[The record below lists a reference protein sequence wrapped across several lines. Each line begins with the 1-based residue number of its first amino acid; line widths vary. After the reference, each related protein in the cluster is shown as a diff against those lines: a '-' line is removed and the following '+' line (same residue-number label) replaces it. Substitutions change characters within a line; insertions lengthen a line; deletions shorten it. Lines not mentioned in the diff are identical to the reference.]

1 MFGAAHLPLYKL
13 GSPEALEEQAAAEA
27 VAHMEE
33 LKRTADGFGPFSGDS
48 EAAAAIAFTEA
59 AAPGD
64 P

>member
-27 VAHMEE
+27 AARMEE
-33 LKRTADGFGPFSGDS
+33 LKRKAAGFGPFSGNS
-48 EAAAAIAFTEA
+48 EAAAAIACAEA